1 MTAIAV
7 SLDPGRFLR
16 RVLLVDAATC
26 IATGALLTLD
36 SAPLSRLLGLPEVL
50 LLYAG
55 ASLFPCAA
63 LMLWVALRERLSHA
77 GAWIVV
83 AGNAAW
89 VLGSVAL
96 LVAAAPTVL
105 GYAFVIAQAFAVA
118 LLAELEFIGLRRS
131 LEPA

>member
-1 MTAIAV
+1 MTAIAATF
-7 SLDPGRFLR
+7 DPSRFLR
-16 RVLLVDAATC
+16 RVLLVDAAIC

-36 SAPLSRLLGLPEVL
+36 SAPLSRLLGLPELL

-63 LMLWVALRERLSHA
+63 LMLWVALRERLSPA

-89 VLGSVAL
+89 VAGSVAL
-96 LVAAAPTVL
+96 LVATAPTAL
-105 GYAFVIAQAFAVA
+105 GYAFVIAQALAVA
-118 LLAELEFIGLRRS
+118 LLAELEFVGLKK
-131 LEPA
+131 LG